1 MVKEKFG
8 NYISKIKDHDLSYEM
23 EYIISGKSSDR
34 ENLTEVVKKIVGI
47 RNVMNLGYLLT
58 DSVKMS
64 QLTFIAS
71 SAATAIGL
79 PFLEPVIK
87 AGFNRGV
94 VPGGG
99 SNGCERSLKGKR
111 SSFHKG

>member
-1 MVKEKFG
+1 
-8 NYISKIKDHDLSYEM
+8 M

-34 ENLTEVVKKIVGI
+34 ENLTEVVEKIVGI

-71 SAATAIGL
+71 STTLFIWITFFRAGN
-79 PFLEPVIK
+79 K
-87 AGFNRGV
+87 GGFNRGV
-94 VPGGG
+94 VLG
-99 SNGCERSLKGKR
+99 EAVTDVKGI
-111 SSFHKG
+111 